1 MTNQARRR
9 ITVVL
14 HDKPQSRQLL
24 EIGASIASLLKAE
37 LEGVFVEDAALFRL
51 TGLPFLRE
59 LKRDSRTEE
68 RLDATRLA
76 QEWRAMARLAREALE
91 NSAQRAGLPWSFR
104 VWRGELDREL
114 LDLALESEMLLLGRL
129 SGTIPWRL
137 RQKAAAESDES
148 QGHPLK
154 IGVILDGGGDAER
167 LQTTITEL
175 GKEPGIQLILFLLPG
190 EAAQGE
196 QPTPLQA
203 ADPRHHNIILHLNDR
218 EPATLA
224 LQLKAAACDLLMISE
239 NSALLQG
246 EDMSRRLKALPFPLV
261 VVR

>member
-24 EIGASIASLLKAE
+24 EIGTSIASLLKAE

-68 RLDATRLA
+68 RLDADRLA

-114 LDLALESEMLLLGRL
+114 LDLALESELLLLGRL
-129 SGTIPWRL
+129 SGTVPWRL
-137 RQKAAAESDES
+137 RQRAAAES
-148 QGHPLK
+148 GKNHPLK
-154 IGVILDGGGDAER
+154 IGVILDGGSDAER
-167 LQTTITEL
+167 LQTIITEL
-175 GKEPGIQLILFLLPG
+175 GKEPGIQLILFLLPEETAPG
-190 EAAQGE
+190 EL
-196 QPTPLQA
+196 PPSLQA
-203 ADPRHHNIILHLNDR
+203 TDPRHHNIILHLNDR
-218 EPATLA
+218 EPGTLA

-239 NSALLQG
+239 NSGLLRG
-246 EDMSRRLKALPFPLV
+246 EDMSRRLRALPFPLV